1 MCHEVFLCAFLF
13 AAFIVTF
20 CAYCITFYG
29 CALLCICIYRFEKKL
44 WPKAYIKCINFLKLY
59 FFFFEGDRD
68 FVFNPQQPSSEN
80 RCVGKEPLSS
90 VTSKLELRDTLIQNI
105 VKCRKIQNSL
115 YRLVLLKLQSHVTAV
130 TRDHTDFNCKET
142 YASTTEQPVTNE
154 NNAAH
159 DPSLED
165 LTGTVHGASEI
176 PTTESEVE
184 GLNDSLVCPSEKDEV
199 ENAGYATSD
208 VDDGELNVNKAPEV
222 PTIESKIDTSGESD
236 VSKAVNEN
244 SSIVQEN
251 EEDSVHDISKSS
263 LYTSTQA
270 SSSVSSPGDVSSD
283 KSQVSRL
290 CRRAFLCD
298 LKEPLDALVRCADIL
313 RSLFHNLTI
322 VNTTSSEEA
331 VVISQGKRLSFLNNS
346 IAEINGNHKAS
357 IFFK

>member
-1 MCHEVFLCAFLF
+1 M
-13 AAFIVTF
+13 
-20 CAYCITFYG
+20 
-29 CALLCICIYRFEKKL
+29 
-44 WPKAYIKCINFLKLY
+44 
-59 FFFFEGDRD
+59 
-68 FVFNPQQPSSEN
+68 FNPQQPCSEN
-80 RCVGKEPLSS
+80 RCVGKEPLPS

-199 ENAGYATSD
+199 ENAGYAASD
-208 VDDGELNVNKAPEV
+208 VDDAEFIVNKAPEV
-222 PTIESKIDTSGESD
+222 PTLESTVNTSGESD
-236 VSKAVNEN
+236 VFKAPNSK
-244 SSIVQEN
+244 SSVVQEN
-251 EEDSVHDISKSS
+251 EEDSVHDIPKSS

-270 SSSVSSPGDVSSD
+270 ASSVSSPGDAASD
-283 KSQVSRL
+283 KSQESSL
-290 CRRAFLCD
+290 CGRAFLCD
-298 LKEPLDALVRCADIL
+298 LKEPLDALVRCTDIQ
-313 RSLFHNLTI
+313 RSLFRNLAI
-322 VNTTSSEEA
+322 VNTTRSEEA
-331 VVISQGKRLSFLNNS
+331 VVISQRKRLSCLNKS
-346 IAEINGNHKAS
+346 TGKITGNHKAN
-357 IFFK
+357 IFLE

>member
-1 MCHEVFLCAFLF
+1 M
-13 AAFIVTF
+13 
-20 CAYCITFYG
+20 
-29 CALLCICIYRFEKKL
+29 
-44 WPKAYIKCINFLKLY
+44 
-59 FFFFEGDRD
+59 
-68 FVFNPQQPSSEN
+68 FNPQQPCSEN
-80 RCVGKEPLSS
+80 RCVGKEPLPS

-199 ENAGYATSD
+199 ENAGYAASD
-208 VDDGELNVNKAPEV
+208 VDDAEFIVNKAPEV
-222 PTIESKIDTSGESD
+222 PTLESTVNTSGESD
-236 VSKAVNEN
+236 VFKAPNSK
-244 SSIVQEN
+244 SSVVQEN
-251 EEDSVHDISKSS
+251 EEDSVHDIPKSS

-270 SSSVSSPGDVSSD
+270 ASSVSSPGDAASD
-283 KSQVSRL
+283 KSQESSL
-290 CRRAFLCD
+290 CGRAFLCG
-298 LKEPLDALVRCADIL
+298 LKEPLDALVRCTDIQ
-313 RSLFHNLTI
+313 RSLFRNLAI
-322 VNTTSSEEA
+322 VNTTRSEEA
-331 VVISQGKRLSFLNNS
+331 VVISQRKRLSCLNKS
-346 IAEINGNHKAS
+346 TGKITGNHKAN
-357 IFFK
+357 IFLE